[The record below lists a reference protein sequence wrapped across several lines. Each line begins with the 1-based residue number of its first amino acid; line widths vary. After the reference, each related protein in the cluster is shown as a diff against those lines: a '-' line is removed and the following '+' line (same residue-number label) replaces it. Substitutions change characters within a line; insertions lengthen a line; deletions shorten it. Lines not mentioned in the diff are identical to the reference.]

1 MHRLYAL
8 ICLLFFVYTSA
19 HAQQQ
24 DTTKNKYTGL
34 TEAQLK
40 DSLKDFEKEFS
51 DLLFPKKSYFLVGV
65 DYLSNNVYFGRKDSV
80 ASPYI
85 TPSVGYHHKSGLHIN
100 ASASYLPVSGQ
111 NRFDLFT
118 VNAGYG
124 YKSRH
129 VEFSVNAYQYFFSNS
144 SYNVESEIQQN
155 AIALFGYDFGFI
167 KPVVQGILNFGNK
180 ADYGAS
186 FGLEHSFYAF
196 DYSLAIT
203 PTVTANGSTQ
213 NYYNSYYK
221 LRRYAGTRR
230 KRLIGRGYSVSAY
243 VENASQFKILDY
255 EISMPVSY
263 IYKKFTFSFIPTY
276 VIPQHPSVVDVNIK
290 TLVTNITFYGRYKEK
305 LNNSFF
311 GNLGVA
317 YKF

>member
-1 MHRLYAL
+1 MRC
-8 ICLLFFVYTSA
+8 ITCLTFLFFLTCLTT
-19 HAQQQ
+19 HAQ
-24 DTTKNKYTGL
+24 DTTKNKISGL

-40 DSLKDFEKEFS
+40 DSLKEFEKEFS
-51 DLLFPKKSYFLVGV
+51 DLFFPKKSYFLVGI

-85 TPSVGYHHKSGLHIN
+85 TPSVGYYHKSGLHVN

-118 VNAGYG
+118 VEAGYG

-129 VEFSVNAYQYFFSNS
+129 VEFSVNAYQYFFNSN

-155 AIALFGYDFGFI
+155 AVLLFGYNFGFI
-167 KPVVQGILNFGNK
+167 KPVVEGILNFGNR

-196 DYSLAIT
+196 DYALAIT
-203 PTVTANGSTQ
+203 PTITAYGSTQ

-221 LRRYAGTRR
+221 VRRYGGTRL
-230 KRLIGRGYSVSAY
+230 KRLIGRGYTINAY
-243 VENASQFKILDY
+243 VENAPQFKILNY

-276 VIPQHPSVVDVNIK
+276 AIPQHPSVVDVTFK
-290 TLVTNITFYGRYKEK
+290 TLVTNITLTGRYKEQ
-305 LNNSFF
+305 LSNTFF
-311 GNLGVA
+311 GNVGVG